1 MSGGDECF
9 FLPAIGPIKLF
20 LIGRLRLRH
29 LRICLKEVICMG
41 YYAKS
46 SAPGKEGI

>member
-1 MSGGDECF
+1 MIGGDECF
-9 FLPAIGPIKLF
+9 FLPAIGPIDLF
-20 LIGRLRLRH
+20 LVGCFRLRH